1 MRHGGIS
8 LAVDGLLRQAPKLGR
23 TAQRLKVLVDEMEWT
38 PLTEGERE
46 TLSRELHLANSKVA
60 VEPEDLRWWSYRAQL
75 IELILEY
82 SGEEQSQTPLGERV
96 ALVGGLLLTSDLQ
109 RFGMPGG
116 IRGAERDRALDGLPG
131 ALVKG
136 LQQFHANRSSAPARD
151 PFNGAPS
158 KRNPFRPKKSAS
170 TD

>member
-46 TLSRELHLANSKVA
+46 ALSRELELANSKIA
-60 VEPEDLRWWSYRAQL
+60 VKPEDLRWWSYRAKL
-75 IELILEY
+75 IELILDH
-82 SGEEQSQTPLGERV
+82 SGEELGPITLGERV
-96 ALVGGLLLTSDLQ
+96 ALVGGLLLTTDLQ
-109 RFGMPGG
+109 RFGAPGG
-116 IRGAERDRALDGLPG
+116 IRGDERDRALHGLPG
-131 ALVKG
+131 ALIKA
-136 LQQFHANRSSAPARD
+136 LKQFHANRASSPGRD
-151 PFNGAPS
+151 PFNGAPAKS
-158 KRNPFRPKKSAS
+158 GSFRPKKTRR